1 VAYDEQLDADT
12 FPTVS
17 AFVPDEVFMKIGFIG
32 LGRMGQGMGSRLLSG
47 GHDLLVYNRTAGKAA
62 EMEKAGARVAPS
74 IAAVCKDREL
84 VITMVADDAA
94 LNDVAL
100 GQGGVRDSL
109 PKDAVH
115 VSMGTHSAAA
125 IQTVAAAHKQAGQP
139 FVAAPVLGRPD
150 AAAAG
155 QIVIVCAGPAEAL
168 KKCEPAFSVLGR
180 KTMAA
185 ASAPEAAIA
194 IKLANNFVL
203 GCAVETMAEGFALV
217 RKYGVNPQV
226 FYDVMTEGLFAAPAY
241 KVYGKL
247 IVDSS
252 YDKPGFTVKL
262 GLKDIKLALAA
273 AELVGVPLPSGSVVR
288 DRLIGAI
295 AHGDGDKDWAVLGKE
310 QGRACGLE

>member
-1 VAYDEQLDADT
+1 
-12 FPTVS
+12 
-17 AFVPDEVFMKIGFIG
+17 MKIGFIG
-32 LGRMGQGMGSRLLSG
+32 LGRMGQGMSMRLLGG
-47 GHDLLVYNRTAGKAA
+47 GHDLIVYNRSAGKTADL
-62 EMEKAGARVAPS
+62 EKAGAKAAS
-74 IAAVCKDREL
+74 TIAAVCKDREI
-84 VITMVADDAA
+84 VISMVADDAA

-100 GQGGVRDSL
+100 GAGGVRDGL
-109 PKDAVH
+109 ANGAIH
-115 VSMGTHSAAA
+115 VAMGTHSAAA
-125 IQTVAAAHKQAGQP
+125 IQAVAAAHGEKGQA

-155 QIVIVCAGPAEAL
+155 QIVIVCAGPLAAL
-168 KKCEPAFSVLGR
+168 RKCDAAFSVMGR
-180 KTMAA
+180 KTMEA

-203 GCAVETMAEGFALV
+203 GCAVETMAEAFALV

-295 AHGDGDKDWAVLGKE
+295 AHGDGDKDWAVLGRE
-310 QGRACGLE
+310 QGRASGLD

>member
-1 VAYDEQLDADT
+1 
-12 FPTVS
+12 
-17 AFVPDEVFMKIGFIG
+17 MRIGFIG
-32 LGRMGQGMGSRLLSG
+32 LGRMGQGMASRLLGG
-47 GHDLLVYNRTAGKAA
+47 GHDLLVYNRTAGKTADL
-62 EMEKAGARVAPS
+62 EKAGAKVAGS
-74 IAAVCKDREL
+74 IADVCRERDM
-84 VITMVADDAA
+84 VIAMVADDNA
-94 LNDVAL
+94 LETVTFHP
-100 GQGGVRDSL
+100 GGVRDSL
-109 PKDAVH
+109 AKGSVYC
-115 VSMGTHSAAA
+115 SMGTHSAGVIQSIDAA
-125 IQTVAAAHKQAGQP
+125 LKKNGLT

-155 QIVIVCAGPAEAL
+155 QIVIVSAGPADAL
-168 KKCEPAFSVLGR
+168 KKCEPVFSILGR
-180 KTMAA
+180 KTMEA

-203 GCAVETMAEGFALV
+203 GCAVETMAEAFALV
-217 RKYGVNPQV
+217 RKYGVQPQV

-288 DRLIGAI
+288 DRLVGALG
-295 AHGDGDKDWAVLGKE
+295 HDEGDKDWAVLGRE
-310 QGRACGLE
+310 AARSCGLE

>member
-1 VAYDEQLDADT
+1 MRV
-12 FPTVS
+12 
-17 AFVPDEVFMKIGFIG
+17 GFIG
-32 LGRMGQGMGSRLLSG
+32 LGRMGQGMASRVLGG
-47 GHDLLVYNRTAGKAA
+47 GHELLVYNRTAGKAA
-62 EMEKAGARVAPS
+62 DLAKAGAKVAGS
-74 IAAVCKDREL
+74 VAEVCTDREL
-84 VITMVADDAA
+84 VISMVADDTA
-94 LNDVAL
+94 LEAVTL
-100 GQGGVRDSL
+100 GPGGVREHL
-109 PKDAVH
+109 ATGAIYC
-115 VSMGTHSAAA
+115 SMGTHSAGA
-125 IQTVAAAHKQAGQP
+125 IQAVDAALKANGQT

-155 QIVIVCAGPAEAL
+155 QIVIVCGGPADAL
-168 KKCEPAFSVLGR
+168 KKCDPAFSVMGR
-180 KTMAA
+180 KTMEA

-203 GCAVETMAEGFALV
+203 GCAVETMAEAFALV
-217 RKYGVNPQV
+217 RKYGVQPQV

-288 DRLIGAI
+288 DRLVGALG
-295 AHGDGDKDWAVLGKE
+295 HHEGDKDWAVLGRE
-310 QGRACGLE
+310 AARSCGLE

>member
-1 VAYDEQLDADT
+1 
-12 FPTVS
+12 
-17 AFVPDEVFMKIGFIG
+17 MRIGFIG
-32 LGRMGQGMGSRLLSG
+32 LGRMGQGMSMRLLGG
-47 GHDLLVYNRTAGKAA
+47 GHDVVVYNRTAGKTADL
-62 EMEKAGARVAPS
+62 EKAGAKAASS
-74 IAAVCKDREL
+74 IGSACQDREL
-84 VITMVADDAA
+84 VISMVADDAA
-94 LNDVAL
+94 LNEVTLAP
-100 GQGGVRDSL
+100 GGVRDSL
-109 PKDAVH
+109 AKNAVH
-115 VSMGTHSAAA
+115 VAMGTHSAAA
-125 IQTVAAAHKQAGQP
+125 IQSVAAAHKEKGQA

-155 QIVIVCAGPAEAL
+155 QIVIVCAGPTEAL
-168 KKCEPAFSVLGR
+168 AKCAPAFSVMGR
-180 KTMAA
+180 KTMEA

-203 GCAVETMAEGFALV
+203 GCAVETMAEAFALV

-295 AHGDGDKDWAVLGKE
+295 AHGDADNDWAVLGRE
-310 QGRACGLE
+310 QARASGLE

>member
-1 VAYDEQLDADT
+1 
-12 FPTVS
+12 
-17 AFVPDEVFMKIGFIG
+17 MNIGFIG
-32 LGRMGQGMGSRLLSG
+32 LGRMGQGMASRLLSG
-47 GHDLLVYNRTAGKAA
+47 GHDLLVYNRTAGKSDDLA
-62 EMEKAGARVAPS
+62 KAGARVATS
-74 IAAVCKDREL
+74 IADVCHGRDL
-84 VITMVADDAA
+84 VIAMVADDAA
-94 LNDVAL
+94 LEATTL
-100 GQGGVRDSL
+100 GPGGVRDVL
-109 PKDAVH
+109 PKSAVY
-115 VSMGTHSAAA
+115 VSMGTHSAGATQAVDAA
-125 IQTVAAAHKQAGQP
+125 LKAAGRA

-155 QIVIVCAGPAEAL
+155 QIVIVCGGPTEAL
-168 KKCEPAFSVLGR
+168 KRCEPAFSVMGR
-180 KTMAA
+180 KTMEA

-203 GCAVETMAEGFALV
+203 GCAVETMAEAFALV
-217 RKYGVNPQV
+217 RKYGVDPQV

-288 DRLIGAI
+288 DRLVGAI
-295 AHGDGDKDWAVLGKE
+295 GHGDGDKDWAVLGRE
-310 QGRACGLE
+310 AARSSGLE

>member
-1 VAYDEQLDADT
+1 
-12 FPTVS
+12 
-17 AFVPDEVFMKIGFIG
+17 
-32 LGRMGQGMGSRLLSG
+32 
-47 GHDLLVYNRTAGKAA
+47 
-62 EMEKAGARVAPS
+62 
-74 IAAVCKDREL
+74 
-84 VITMVADDAA
+84 MVADDAA
-94 LNDVAL
+94 LSDVTFAA
-100 GQGGVRDSL
+100 GGVCDSL
-109 PKDAVH
+109 ANGAIH
-115 VSMGTHSAAA
+115 VAMGTHSAAV
-125 IQTVAAAHKQAGQP
+125 IQAVAAAHKERGQA

-168 KKCEPAFSVLGR
+168 RRCMPAFGVMGR
-180 KTMAA
+180 KTMEA

-203 GCAVETMAEGFALV
+203 GCAVETMAEAFALV

-288 DRLIGAI
+288 DRLVGAI
-295 AHGDGDKDWAVLGKE
+295 AHGEGDKDWAVLGRE
-310 QGRACGLE
+310 QGRACGLD

>member
-1 VAYDEQLDADT
+1 MA
-12 FPTVS
+12 
-17 AFVPDEVFMKIGFIG
+17 
-32 LGRMGQGMGSRLLSG
+32 SRLLRG
-47 GHDLLVYNRTAGKAA
+47 GHDLLVYNRTAGKTADL
-62 EMEKAGARVAPS
+62 EKAGAKVAGS
-74 IAAVCKDREL
+74 IADVCRERDM
-84 VITMVADDAA
+84 VIAMVADDNA
-94 LNDVAL
+94 LETVTFHP
-100 GQGGVRDSL
+100 GGVRDSL
-109 PKDAVH
+109 AKGSVYC
-115 VSMGTHSAAA
+115 SMGTHSAGVIQSIDAA
-125 IQTVAAAHKQAGQP
+125 LKKNGLT

-155 QIVIVCAGPAEAL
+155 QIVIVSAGPADAL
-168 KKCEPAFSVLGR
+168 KKCEPVFSILGR
-180 KTMAA
+180 KTMEA

-203 GCAVETMAEGFALV
+203 GCAVETMAEAFALV
-217 RKYGVNPQV
+217 RKYGVQPQV

-288 DRLIGAI
+288 DRLVGALG
-295 AHGDGDKDWAVLGKE
+295 HDEGDKDWAVLGRE
-310 QGRACGLE
+310 AARSCGLE